1 MTKIEV
7 LQSKNSQQAKID
19 VVINK
24 LVSYIKD
31 YTKHELEDV
40 LDNEEQSSGDEP
52 DCIVSYTDICNNIK
66 RQINYNEDDARQ
78 DEQDAQHDSVNHP
91 NHYNDGNIE
100 VIDFI
105 EDKNLDFHLGNA
117 IKYIS
122 RAGKKHEQGMS
133 NKQKEINDLR
143 KATWYINRKIDQ
155 LKNEGKDEN

>member
-19 VVINK
+19 VAIDK

-40 LDNEEQSSGDEP
+40 LDNEEQSSDNES
-52 DCIVSYTDICNNIK
+52 DCIVSYTDICNSIK
-66 RQINYNEDDARQ
+66 HQMNYNEDNSCQ

-91 NHYNDGNIE
+91 SYYADGNIE
-100 VIDFI
+100 VIDYI
-105 EDKNLDFHLGNA
+105 EDKNLGYHLGTA

-122 RAGKKHEQGMS
+122 RAGKKREQGMTD
-133 NKQKEINDLR
+133 KEKEIQDLQ
-143 KATWYINRKIDQ
+143 KAVWFINRKIEQ
-155 LKNEGKDEN
+155 LQKDE

>member
-19 VVINK
+19 VVIDK

-40 LDNEEQSSGDEP
+40 LDNEERYSGDEP
-52 DCIVSYTDICNNIK
+52 NCIVSYADIYNSIK
-66 RQINYNEDDARQ
+66 HPMNHNEDYSYQ

-143 KATWYINRKIDQ
+143 KAMWYINRKIDQ

>member
-19 VVINK
+19 VIIDK
-24 LVSYIKD
+24 LISYIKD

-52 DCIVSYTDICNNIK
+52 DCIVSYTDICNSIK

-91 NHYNDGNIE
+91 SYYADGNIE
-100 VIDFI
+100 VIDYI
-105 EDKNLDFHLGNA
+105 EDKNLGYHLGTA

-133 NKQKEINDLR
+133 SRQKEINDLR
-143 KATWYINRKIDQ
+143 KAMWYINRKIDQ
-155 LKNEGKDEN
+155 LKSEEKDEN

>member
-19 VVINK
+19 VIIDK
-24 LVSYIKD
+24 LISYIKD
-31 YTKHELEDV
+31 YAKHELEDV
-40 LDNEEQSSGDEP
+40 LDNEEQSSDDEP
-52 DCIVSYTDICNNIK
+52 DYIVSYTDIYNRIK
-66 RQINYNEDDARQ
+66 HPMNHNKDDSCQ
-78 DEQDAQHDSVNHP
+78 GEQDAQHDSVNHP

-143 KATWYINRKIDQ
+143 KAMWYINRKIDQ